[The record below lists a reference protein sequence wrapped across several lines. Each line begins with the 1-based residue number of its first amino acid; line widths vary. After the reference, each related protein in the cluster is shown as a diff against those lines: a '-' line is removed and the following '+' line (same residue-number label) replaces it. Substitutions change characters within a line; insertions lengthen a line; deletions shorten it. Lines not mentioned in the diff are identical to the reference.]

1 MQEVKEVRSVR
12 IKSLLAVTLLAV
24 FNQAGAV
31 TNVPDTITVDTQYTQ
46 ESNSLSIPLIDLQS
60 GRYSSKLSFGNF
72 VLQPDGSSVSTVSI
86 SPLVSLNDANDIV
99 MDPGFDPV
107 IAEKLKAFL
116 QKHTVSVDKGGYG
129 KPGAVIR
136 VDINGKVWRGVIG
149 KKRVNSDE
157 PLNFSD
163 RHRIGSLTKTF
174 VDNTVM
180 QLVDTGVLDL
190 NATIDKYIPEVS
202 VPNNNKITI
211 RDLIAHRSGLFNYVI
226 DFEFTGIQKELEIN
240 PLKVYK
246 PSDLLAIANSQVC
259 PPIPDGVGYNSIT
272 PPVQPMPVPFCGFE
286 PGKYYSYSNTG
297 LILAGL
303 IIEKVTGKPV
313 VQAVHDYTVK
323 RLGLM
328 RTEFPTDP
336 GIQSNYMHG
345 HADYNCDGILS
356 SYNGGLPV
364 GPNGPCKVAAGTYAG
379 RNLEVLPAQEI
390 VSYLDPSVSWAAGA
404 IISNQDDLAKWMKAY
419 VDGDLINNKS
429 LQNEVLT
436 DCRQSADKAYGAYYC
451 LGMVK
456 IVWPA
461 TASPSNMSNSW
472 FGHLG
477 QINGYDNAVFRNT
490 SKNITIGT
498 TNNNY
503 YINTDPN
510 LGTGTFIFEL
520 LSIVDPQPATAAKAR
535 MLPKPPINPQA
546 LGGE

>member
-1 MQEVKEVRSVR
+1 MRMKT
-12 IKSLLAVTLLAV
+12 LMAVMLFAG
-24 FNQAGAV
+24 FNQAWAD
-31 TNVPDTITVDTQYTQ
+31 TYIPDTIAVDSVYD
-46 ESNSLSIPLIDLQS
+46 EKINSAILPIVDLKS
-60 GRYSSKLSFGNF
+60 GRYSTELLFDKF
-72 VLQPDGSSVSTVSI
+72 VTLADGSLISSVIVK
-86 SPLVSLNDANDIV
+86 PLASLNDANVIV
-99 MDPGFDPV
+99 MDQGFDPV
-107 IAEKLKAFL
+107 IAGQLEAFL
-116 QKHTVSVDKGGYG
+116 KKHVTDWQ
-129 KPGAVIR
+129 KPGATVR
-136 VDINGKVWRGVIG
+136 VDMNGKIWRGVIG

-190 NATIDKYIPEVS
+190 NATIDKYIPEVN

-226 DFEFTGIQKELEIN
+226 DFEFTGIQKDLEVN

-246 PSDLLAIANSQVC
+246 PSDLLAISNSQVC
-259 PPIPDGVGYNSIT
+259 PPIPEGVGYNSIT

-286 PGKYYSYSNTG
+286 PGKYYSYTNTG

-313 VQAVHDYTVK
+313 VQVVHDYTVK

-364 GPNGPCKVAAGTYAG
+364 GPNGPCKVAAGPNMG
-379 RNLEVLPAQEI
+379 NVLSVLPAQEI
-390 VSYLDPSVSWAAGA
+390 VSYLDPSASWAAGA

-419 VDGDLINNKS
+419 VDGDLIKNKA
-429 LQNEVLT
+429 LQKEVLT
-436 DCRQSADKAYGAYYC
+436 DCKQSADQSYGAFYC

-461 TASPSNMSNSW
+461 TADPSNMNNSW

-490 SKNITIGT
+490 GKNITVST

-503 YINTDPN
+503 YINTNPD

-520 LSIVDPQPATAAKAR
+520 LSIVDPQPATTAKAIV
-535 MLPKPPINPQA
+535 LPRPPINPQA